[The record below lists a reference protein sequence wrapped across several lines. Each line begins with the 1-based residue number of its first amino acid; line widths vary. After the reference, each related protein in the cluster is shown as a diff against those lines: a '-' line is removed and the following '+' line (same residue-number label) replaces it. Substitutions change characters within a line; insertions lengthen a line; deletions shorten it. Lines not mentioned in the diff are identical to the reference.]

1 MTHVQTVRD
10 TLLATAQTGSLLNA
24 RLMPSDPDDAL
35 RQVATSIDRT
45 SLECRLQFTLSDKT
59 EIALDARNRRLL
71 QFSAT
76 SKDIHGVAAPT
87 TRCISENG
95 TEIAQQLRAIL
106 DGKTIIR
113 QRFID
118 DPAIEFPATSGVSA
132 ALILQ
137 CLDHDPRPPA
147 MVNLETV
154 LTGLVATTPAKILGA
169 CVLTSEDIF
178 VIDGSDEQVLAM
190 VDLAKPVLGVA
201 GTAASDRSCKFQTGG
216 VCALNWGGPNPRQ
229 LLIANAAHQVGLVL
243 VETDHG
249 SDLLT
254 ELRSQLH
261 RP

>member
-1 MTHVQTVRD
+1 MTHFQTVRD

-24 RLMPSDPDDAL
+24 RLKSTEPNDTL

-45 SLECRLQFTLSDKT
+45 SLECRHQFTLSDQT
-59 EIALDARNRRLL
+59 VIAVDARNRRLL

-76 SKDIHGVAAPT
+76 SKDVHGVEAPT
-87 TRCISENG
+87 TPCTSENG

-132 ALILQ
+132 AFILQ
-137 CLDHDPRPPA
+137 CLDPDPRPPA

-154 LTGLVATTPAKILGA
+154 LTELIEATPAKVLGA

-190 VDLAKPVLGVA
+190 VELAKPVLGVA
-201 GTAASDRSCKFQTGG
+201 GTTTSDRSCKFQTGG
-216 VCALNWGGPNPRQ
+216 VCVLNWGGPNPRQ

-243 VETDHG
+243 VETDRG